1 MDASALLLLKQLRE
15 LNRHPV
21 EGISA
26 GLIDESNPYAWNVI
40 LVGPA
45 DTFYEGG
52 FFKARLDF
60 PKEYPIKPPKMV
72 EIYFLLCLLNHFLY
86 SSRNLFRRF
95 GIRILK
101 KMAMYA
107 YLL

>member
-40 LVGPA
+40 LVGPS
-45 DTFYEGG
+45 DTLYEGCFISVLFFFFVGKESIFLLGG

-60 PKEYPIKPPKMV
+60 PKDYPIKPPKMV
-72 EIYFLLCLLNHFLY
+72 QKLLV
-86 SSRNLFRRF
+86 
-95 GIRILK
+95 
-101 KMAMYA
+101 
-107 YLL
+107 